1 MRRNIEIV
9 AKSSYL
15 AQMCAANAGT
25 RPPPKISVLLAPD
38 EAERFEAYCRKR
50 GFKKSTLI
58 ARLIREYLDN
68 EHFEMQ
74 RGLVDKNSAKGGQ
87 A

>member
-1 MRRNIEIV
+1 MSNSIEIS
-9 AKSSYL
+9 AKSRHY
-15 AQMCAANAGT
+15 AFMCAASART
-25 RPPPKISVLLAPD
+25 PSPPKISVLLAPD

-74 RGLVDKNSAKGGQ
+74 KGLLDKNPAKGGR